1 MIMKKGITVL
11 ICTYNGASRLPETLN
26 HLASQ
31 TVSENLDWEI
41 ILVDNAS
48 TDNTSVVAVT
58 EWKRHN
64 ILHVP
69 LTVINENTPG
79 KLFAFQTGLA
89 QAKYEYFI
97 VCDDDNWLSPDYLS
111 IAFDI
116 LEDNPKIGAAGG
128 QTKAVTEIGLSF
140 PDWFETFK
148 EGYAVGEQAPATCNI
163 TSRGHLWGAGL
174 SSRTALYKEVYSTI
188 PSLLINDHNRKIL
201 SAEDTE
207 YCLRIII
214 KGYQLH
220 YDTRLSLQ
228 HFIPAGRLNLKYKDD
243 VYENFKNA
251 HLVLEKYYLAIKFGP
266 ANKINLFNKIR
277 LTIITPLRLAFA
289 SSKSK
294 KEKQR
299 TIMSYLLPAFVQ
311 MDPISTQIK
320 KYILQ

>member
-1 MIMKKGITVL
+1 MKKGITVL

-31 TVSENLDWEI
+31 LVSENLDWEI

-48 TDNTSVVAVT
+48 TDNTSAIAVT
-58 EWKRHN
+58 EWKQHN
-64 ILHVP
+64 IHHVP
-69 LTVINENTPG
+69 LTVIHESKPG
-79 KLFAFQTGLA
+79 KLFAFQKGIA

-97 VCDDDNWLSPDYLS
+97 VCDDDNWLSDDYLS

-116 LEDNPKIGAAGG
+116 LENNSKIGATGG
-128 QTKAVTEIGLSF
+128 QTKAVTETGLSF
-140 PDWFETFK
+140 PSWFETHK

-174 SSRTALYKEVYSTI
+174 SSRTALYKEVYKKI
-188 PSLLINDHNRKIL
+188 PSLLINNHNRKIL

-214 KGYQLH
+214 RGYQLH
-220 YDTRLSLQ
+220 YDTRLSLK

-243 VYENFKNA
+243 LYENFKNA
-251 HLVLEKYYLAIKFGP
+251 HFILEKYYLAIKFGP
-266 ANKINLFNKIR
+266 KNKLGLFNKIR

-289 SSKSK
+289 SSKS
-294 KEKQR
+294 ERQKQE
-299 TIMSYLLPAFVQ
+299 TIMSYLLPTFAR